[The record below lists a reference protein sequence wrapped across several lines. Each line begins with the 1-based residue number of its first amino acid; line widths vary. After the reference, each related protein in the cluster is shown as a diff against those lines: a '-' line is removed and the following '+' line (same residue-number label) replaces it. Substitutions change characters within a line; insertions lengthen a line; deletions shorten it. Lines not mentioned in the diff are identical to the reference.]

1 MSNVI
6 KLSVNL
12 ELIFDIQYLKTEYGV
27 NIKGASHFNSR
38 NKFGILIHIFYH

>member
-12 ELIFDIQYLKTEYGV
+12 ELIFDIQYLRIEYAV
-27 NIKGASHFNSR
+27 NIKGASRFSYR
-38 NKFGILIHIFYH
+38 NNFRILIRIFYY